1 MKLAKDI
8 EVHGWQVMV
17 ECKDIVKELR
27 SRYNVE
33 RVGAE
38 GFCWGGCYTVLLLG
52 SAALLLPF
60 DQALLFVHLT
70 LPP

>member
-1 MKLAKDI
+1 
-8 EVHGWQVMV
+8 MV

-33 RVGAE
+33 KVGAE

-52 SAALLLPF
+52 STVLLVP
-60 DQALLFVHLT
+60 QT
-70 LPP
+70 